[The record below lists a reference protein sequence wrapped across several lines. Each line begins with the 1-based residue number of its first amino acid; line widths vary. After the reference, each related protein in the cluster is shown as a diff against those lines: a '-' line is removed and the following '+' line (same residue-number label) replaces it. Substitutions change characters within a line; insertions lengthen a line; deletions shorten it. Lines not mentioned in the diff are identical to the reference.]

1 MSQTSNKSK
10 MTVTRDSENSSD
22 KLLKNK
28 NDNELLNDDQQNPAS
43 YQISPQL
50 ADKGA
55 GVKIGTRCLWDAE
68 ADDYAHGNF
77 INESIFC
84 VACVY
89 AVFFY

>member
-1 MSQTSNKSK
+1 MTTNEILLRIKSVLSLL
-10 MTVTRDSENSSD
+10 T
-22 KLLKNK
+22 KLNF
-28 NDNELLNDDQQNPAS
+28 QQYKYIVNVVLGE
-43 YQISPQL
+43 QR
-50 ADKGA
+50 GA

-77 INESIFC
+77 INETIFC